1 MTSLLWAAF
10 GWSVLFVAISV
21 AKPTDPSPS
30 QLAQK
35 SKHAPSMAADDKQDK
50 RSFVINGNYYA
61 CPNWEMETLLRGIQA
76 QLSEMQKQQQAIKP
90 VTKNETAV
98 MRDCADVFKAG
109 ETISG
114 VYTINPDNG
123 DSFDVYCDQKTTGG
137 GWTVIQK
144 RLDGSVDFYRGWADY
159 KRGFGNLNGEF
170 WLGLDKMHGLTKE
183 GRNRI
188 RFDLEDIEGNTAY
201 AEYDMIAVASERA
214 KYQLSL
220 GAYTG
225 TAGDSFG
232 YQRGAPFSTKDQDN
246 DPDARHCAV
255 TFKGG
260 WWYSTCRHSNLNG
273 LYHHGTHKSRADGI
287 NWYHWKGDYYSAKRS
302 EIKIRPADFEK
313 FLLLA

>member
-1 MTSLLWAAF
+1 MENLYQEWI
-10 GWSVLFVAISV
+10 IS
-21 AKPTDPSPS
+21 
-30 QLAQK
+30 
-35 SKHAPSMAADDKQDK
+35 
-50 RSFVINGNYYA
+50 
-61 CPNWEMETLLRGIQA
+61 
-76 QLSEMQKQQQAIKP
+76 
-90 VTKNETAV
+90 KNNSSYLIAAV

-188 RFDLEDIEGNTAY
+188 RFDLEDIAGNTAY

-225 TAGDSFG
+225 EGIFLFFFLNN
-232 YQRGAPFSTKDQDN
+232 R
-246 DPDARHCAV
+246 RH
-255 TFKGG
+255 
-260 WWYSTCRHSNLNG
+260 
-273 LYHHGTHKSRADGI
+273 
-287 NWYHWKGDYYSAKRS
+287 
-302 EIKIRPADFEK
+302 
-313 FLLLA
+313 LL